1 MSAPAEAAAL
11 VAAWPGWAEGFHL
24 GTLGRLVLGLALGGA
39 VGIEREL
46 SGKPAGLRTNML
58 ICAGAVLFTEM
69 SIALAAEYAPH
80 ELIRSDPA
88 RIAAQI
94 VSGVGFLGAGTI
106 LVARGN
112 VVGLTTAATIWVVAA
127 IGIAVGVGAYVI
139 AVGTT
144 VLVVVTLFLLGR
156 VEERVLASRS
166 EATLAVETSGEAG
179 PDVVDPVIRESG
191 FEGRLLAWE
200 REEDGARLE
209 YEVQG
214 PEGAR
219 DELMR
224 ALTGVRRVRGARF
237 TWGAGGDGD
246 S

>member
-1 MSAPAEAAAL
+1 VSAPAEVAAL
-11 VAAWPGWAEGFHL
+11 AAAWPGWAEGFHL

-39 VGIEREL
+39 VGLEREL

-106 LVARGN
+106 LVARGH

-127 IGIAVGVGAYVI
+127 IGVAVGVGAYVI

-156 VEERVLASRS
+156 VEQRVVSSRS

-191 FEGRLLAWE
+191 FRGQLLAWE

-209 YEVQG
+209 YAVQG
-214 PEGAR
+214 PEDAR

-224 ALTGVRRVRGARF
+224 ALAGVRRVRGARF
-237 TWGAGGDGD
+237 TWGAGGGGD